1 MSEPQEIIPIGKNDL
16 VGMVAQLFAEG
27 YRLVQI
33 GCSTIQNSYEINYTF
48 DKEYRFKNLR
58 VTAAPEEEIP
68 SISAV
73 FANAFLYENE
83 IHDLFGVPIKNINID
98 YGGTLYRTAI
108 KTPFSVENV
117 KLPEPPK
124 PKTEVPQPAAAKPKQ
139 QAESPELQKAE
150 APEVQKAESTEG
162 QKE

>member
-1 MSEPQEIIPIGKNDL
+1 MGEPQQIIPTEKSDL
-16 VGMVAQLFAEG
+16 VGAVAQLLAEG

-33 GCSTIQNSYEINYTF
+33 GCSTLESAYELNYSF

-58 VTAAPEEEIP
+58 ITVTPGEEVP

-73 FANAFLYENE
+73 YPNAFLYENE
-83 IHDLFGVPIKNINID
+83 IHDLFGIIIRNINID
-98 YGGTLYRTAI
+98 YRGTLYRTAV

-124 PKTEVPQPAAAKPKQ
+124 QKADATAQSKDKEKQ
-139 QAESPELQKAE
+139 QTET
-150 APEVQKAESTEG
+150 TEG
-162 QKE
+162 KKEQKE

>member
-1 MSEPQEIIPIGKNDL
+1 MGEPQEIIPIAKSDL
-16 VGMVAQLFAEG
+16 VGAVAQLFAEG

-33 GCSTIQNSYEINYTF
+33 GCSTLESAYELNYSF

-58 VTAAPEEEIP
+58 VTAAPGEEVP
-68 SISAV
+68 SVSAIYQ
-73 FANAFLYENE
+73 NAFLYENE
-83 IHDLFGVPIKNINID
+83 IHDLFGVVIKNINID

-124 PKTEVPQPAAAKPKQ
+124 QKTDTSSQRADKVKEQT
-139 QAESPELQKAE
+139 E
-150 APEVQKAESTEG
+150 APEG

>member
-1 MSEPQEIIPIGKNDL
+1 MGEPQEIIPTDKSDL
-16 VGMVAQLFAEG
+16 VGVVAQLSAEG
-27 YRLVQI
+27 FRLVQI
-33 GCSTIQNSYEINYTF
+33 GCSTLEAAYELNYSF

-58 VTAAPEEEIP
+58 ITVTPGEEVP

-73 FANAFLYENE
+73 YPNAFLYENE
-83 IHDLFGVPIKNINID
+83 IHDLFGVIIRNINID

-124 PKTEVPQPAAAKPKQ
+124 RKADTQAQPKDKEKQ
-139 QAESPELQKAE
+139 QTE
-150 APEVQKAESTEG
+150 APEG